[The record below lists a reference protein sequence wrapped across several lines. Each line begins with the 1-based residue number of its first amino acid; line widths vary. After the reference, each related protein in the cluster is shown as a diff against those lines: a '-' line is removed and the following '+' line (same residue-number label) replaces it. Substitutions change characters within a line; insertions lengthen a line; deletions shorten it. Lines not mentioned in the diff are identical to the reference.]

1 MIYLFVGTDDYL
13 KSSGAKKIIDQL
25 VPPEDRDFGL
35 EVIDALC
42 DRGEEVEEALNRTEE
57 ALYTDSF
64 FGGGKVVWLR
74 DANFLPGARGRA
86 VESQQAKAAVE
97 RFCKSLQSS
106 PLPDGHALII
116 TASSCSKATTFGKW
130 IHANGTVTDCGGELR
145 SYQLEAA
152 ALERLKTVLPQST
165 LRMAPAVQT
174 AFVQRVGADTRTL
187 VSELEKLRT
196 YIGQDGASVS
206 RDDIEAVTSVTVATE
221 PFELAGA
228 IQERSATKIA
238 KAVSLLSSDK
248 NAAFPAAAIILNTL
262 NDLCCIRDAV
272 EQRLIVNNAWDIPG
286 EQIPERLRRVNGWML
301 GKLVAAANRYTLN
314 ELRAA
319 RHYAVE
325 MRFKLV
331 DSTAQTPWSI
341 IEPVLLR
348 IVARRPGRP

>member
-1 MIYLFVGTDDYL
+1 MIYLFVGTDSYL
-13 KSSGAKKIIDQL
+13 KSSGAKRIIDQL

-42 DRGEEVEEALNRTEE
+42 DRGDEVEEALQRAEE

-116 TASSCSKATTFGKW
+116 TASSCSKATAFGKW
-130 IHANGTVTDCGGELR
+130 IHANGTVTDCGGEVR
-145 SYQLEAA
+145 AYQLEAA
-152 ALERLKTVLPQST
+152 ALERLKAVLPQST

-174 AFVQRVGADTRTL
+174 AFVQRVGADTWTL

-196 YIGQDGASVS
+196 YLGTDGAAVS
-206 RDDIEAVTSVTVATE
+206 IADIEAVTSVSVSTE

-228 IQERSATKIA
+228 IQERSPAKIA
-238 KAVSLLSSDK
+238 KAIALLSTDK
-248 NAAFPAAAIILNTL
+248 NSAFPAAAVILNTL
-262 NDLCCIRDAV
+262 NDLCCIRDALD
-272 EQRLIVNNAWDIPG
+272 RRFIVNNSWDIPADR
-286 EQIPERLRRVNGWML
+286 IPERLRRVNGWML
-301 GKLVAAANRYTLN
+301 GRLVAAAGRYTLN

-331 DSTAQTPWSI
+331 DTTAQTPWSI

-348 IVARRPGRP
+348 IVARRPTRN